1 MEFPNLD
8 LHLVWF
14 LLVGVLFTGYAMLD
28 GFDLGVGALHL
39 FAKKDEERRILL
51 NAIGPVWDG
60 NEVWLVTG
68 GGALFAAFP
77 PVYASTFSGFYLAF
91 MLLLAGLIFRA
102 VAIEFRSKRPERW
115 WRQMWDIGFCGGSV
129 LSSFVIGV
137 AMGNLVWGVPLD
149 ANGEFAGSL
158 CSLLHPYAL
167 LLGATTVA
175 LFCMHGAIYA
185 LMKTDGHFHT
195 RIRRWINP
203 CIVAFIMLYAAT
215 SQATLLYCPH
225 MTATIKEH
233 PAFFAV
239 ALLNMLAIANIPRA
253 IHRKRDF
260 EAFLSS
266 CTAMI
271 ALMGLCGAGL
281 WPNLLYS
288 NPHPELSLTAYNA
301 SSSTK
306 TLGIMLTIG
315 IIGIPIVLAYTV
327 SIYWIFRGKVQ
338 KENLGY

>member
-1 MEFPNLD
+1 MPLD

-39 FAKKDEERRILL
+39 FAKKDEDRRTLL

-77 PVYASTFSGFYLAF
+77 PVYATAFSGFYLAF

-102 VAIEFRSKRPERW
+102 VAIEFRSKKPWPW
-115 WRQMWDIGFCGGSV
+115 WRQMWDIGFCAGSI
-129 LSSFVIGV
+129 LSSFIIGV
-137 AMGNLVWGVPLD
+137 AMGNIVWGVPLD
-149 ANGEFAGSL
+149 ANGEFSVSFLA
-158 CSLLHPYAL
+158 LLHPYAL

-175 LFCMHGAIYA
+175 LFAMHGALYA
-185 LMKTDGHFHT
+185 LMKTDGPFHS

-203 CIVAFIMLYAAT
+203 CIITFIMLYAAT
-215 SQATLLYCPH
+215 SQTTLLYCPH
-225 MTATIKEH
+225 ITVNIKTH
-233 PAFFAV
+233 PAFFAI
-239 ALLNMLAIANIPRA
+239 ALANMLAIANIPRA
-253 IHRKRDF
+253 VHLRRDF

-266 CTAMI
+266 CAAMI
-271 ALMGLCGAGL
+271 ALMSLFGAGL
-281 WPNLLYS
+281 WPVMLYS
-288 NPHPELSLTAYNA
+288 SPHPELSLTAYNA
-301 SSSTK
+301 SSSTH
-306 TLGIMLTIG
+306 TLGNMLIIALIG
-315 IIGIPIVLAYTV
+315 VPIVLAYTV

-338 KENLGY
+338 KENLVY